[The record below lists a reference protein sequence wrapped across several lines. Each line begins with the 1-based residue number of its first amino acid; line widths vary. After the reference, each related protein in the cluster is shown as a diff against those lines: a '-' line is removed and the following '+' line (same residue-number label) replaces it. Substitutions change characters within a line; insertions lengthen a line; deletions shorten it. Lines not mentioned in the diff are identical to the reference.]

1 MEQCMQIS
9 EIVALICS
17 VATKGSALSIGLTS
31 RQFLEPALD
40 SVWQTIDSFE
50 PLIKCLPTDIWA
62 RRMVPSPNPGIT
74 NTIVTLRREL
84 RPDDLRR
91 YLTFYAPRIRSF
103 GLKIFAGM
111 HILSIESLLALQVAT
126 DYQLGALAPRLK
138 KLAWCADDVLGRD
151 FSSQLPAFMSLF
163 LSSEIS
169 WIKFDSD
176 IGHYPLDAALMRR
189 AFKHLPHLKALT
201 GTEFGR
207 LPTSIFTSFSWSHL
221 ERLSLHEMSED
232 DLRHAMTLPSL
243 RKLAAI
249 NSRTI
254 PVSDR
259 SKALARRISTAFPSL
274 REVVFVT
281 FHDDI
286 TSLIG
291 IMQNL
296 PASSL
301 IECLISSGASASHP
315 PVSECKALFQAIRD
329 KCSPLAMKKLRL
341 IDGLPCGRDALRH
354 GGTSDS
360 NDNNPR
366 TTQHEAVDISLLYSL
381 KRLENVKLGFPGGV
395 LPNPDV
401 LSRIAVHWPNLR
413 ELDILSTCFH
423 ANPLTPPCVDHN
435 HVTALLQALPSLRT
449 LCLQFDSTG
458 LVGDEPVPKSASKLQ
473 VFIVG
478 DSPITSP
485 SKVARFITTQCP
497 LLQKLDILQYK
508 TTPLL
513 TPFGER
519 WQVVSALW
527 GKEKA
532 SRD

>member
-17 VATKGSALSIGLTS
+17 VATKESALSIGLTS
-31 RQFLEPALD
+31 LQFLEPALD

-62 RRMVPSPNPGIT
+62 RQIVPSSSPGIS
-74 NTIVTLRREL
+74 NTVVTLRREL

-91 YLTFYAPRIRSF
+91 YLTFYAPRIRRF

-111 HILSIESLLALQVAT
+111 HILSTESLLALQVAT

-138 KLAWCADDVLGRD
+138 KLAWCPRAADNVLGRD

-169 WIKFDSD
+169 WIEFDSD

-201 GTEFGR
+201 GTKFGR
-207 LPTSIFTSFSWSHL
+207 LPASTFTSFPWSHL
-221 ERLSLHEMSED
+221 ERLFLHEMSED

-291 IMQNL
+291 IMQCL

-315 PVSECKALFQAIRD
+315 PVSECKTLFQAIRD

-341 IDGLPCGRDALRH
+341 IDSLPCGRDALRH
-354 GGTSDS
+354 GGTS
-360 NDNNPR
+360 NDNYPR
-366 TTQHEAVDISLLYSL
+366 TTQHEA
-381 KRLENVKLGFPGGV
+381 NVKLGFPGGV

-435 HVTALLQALPSLRT
+435 HVIAVLQALPSLRT

-458 LVGDEPVPKSASKLQ
+458 LVGDEAVPKSASKLQ